1 MAGRLTIAVRL
12 VLGFGVLL
20 VFLVGIGV
28 LGLSRLGGVERMLER
43 IVSVDW
49 QKTVLANEAIDMI
62 NAQTRDTFL
71 LFHAP
76 EREHAG
82 IRARI
87 AERVVSISRLFDR
100 IDGLI
105 HVPEGRKMLAEI
117 RDTRQG
123 YVESFQR
130 IARLLDDG
138 RREEASQ
145 RVAAETVPALD
156 ALLASVDRLI
166 RLQGQIL
173 EQSGADAS
181 ASYVA
186 ARAQLIAGLGLAL
199 VLSILL
205 AIWIVR
211 AVTRPLG
218 GEPDEAKVAVERIAQ
233 GDLLAAI
240 PVKPG
245 DAQSLLAALRGMQSS
260 LRNMI
265 GELTGNA
272 NGVASAAEQLAVASR
287 QIAESSARQ
296 SDAASGMASAIE
308 EMTSAIGVVSDSAA
322 DAHRVASDAGESS
335 GLGSE
340 VIGRTLAEMQ
350 VIADTV
356 AAAAQTIRAV
366 GEGSQR
372 ISVIVQV
379 IKEVAEQTN
388 LLALNASIEA
398 ARAGEQGRGFAVVA
412 DEVRKLA
419 ERTAKATTDIGAMID
434 DMQASAGTAVRTMDQ
449 AVLHVEGGV
458 RLAAEAGNSMRAIR
472 DGTQHAVSSV
482 SRISRSRRASRR
494 SRRCRRRTAWPP
506 GRLPT
511 PRSSSGCSLP
521 KRWPRCACSRSER
534 HDGVAHGTMS
544 ADRFAQGSAVRGQAR
559 L

>member
-173 EQSGADAS
+173 EQSGAEAS

-482 SRISRSRRASRR
+482 SRISSALSEQRAASSEIASSVETIAQMSEENSVATRQA
-494 SRRCRRRTAWPP
+494 SDTAQQL
-506 GRLPT
+506 RL
-511 PRSSSGCSLP
+511 
-521 KRWPRCACSRSER
+521 
-534 HDGVAHGTMS
+534 
-544 ADRFAQGSAVRGQAR
+544 FAAETLAAVR
-559 L
+559 LFKV